1 MSHDRCWTEL
11 RWSNMEQTYGAVMI
25 IGFGLVG
32 LYFLWR
38 RAKQR
43 IATQQDRA
51 IVEAFPECIDLFI
64 AALRAGY
71 SPAQGINFLGQHAP
85 GILRPNFIAASRRI
99 DESERFIDAIRLLH
113 SEIGAVSQ
121 SMCDVLISGDRLGIP
136 VENLLFQ
143 LGNEARLNR
152 RRRAE
157 TEARQLPIRLSL
169 PLVMCILPSFVIL
182 IIVPTIAG
190 TLSQLHISV

>member
-1 MSHDRCWTEL
+1 
-11 RWSNMEQTYGAVMI
+11 MEQTYGAVMI
-25 IGFGLVG
+25 IIFGLVG
-32 LYFLWR
+32 LFFSWW
-38 RAKQR
+38 RAKLRMTAKQE
-43 IATQQDRA
+43 QA
-51 IVEAFPECIDLFI
+51 IIETFPDCIDLFI

-99 DESERFIDAIRLLH
+99 DEGERFIDAIRLLH

>member
-1 MSHDRCWTEL
+1 
-11 RWSNMEQTYGAVMI
+11 VI
-25 IGFGLVG
+25 IIFGLIG
-32 LYFLWR
+32 LFFLWK

-43 IATQQDRA
+43 IAFKQDRA
-51 IVEAFPECIDLFI
+51 IVEAFPECIDLLI

-71 SPAQGINFLGQHAP
+71 SPAQAINFLGQHAP
-85 GILRPNFIAASRRI
+85 GVLRPHFIAAARRI
-99 DESERFIDAIRLLH
+99 DEGERFVDAIRLLQ

-121 SMCDVLISGDRLGIP
+121 SMCEVLISGDQLGIP

-143 LGNEARLNR
+143 LGNEVRLNR

-190 TLSQLHISV
+190 TLSQLNISV

>member
-99 DESERFIDAIRLLH
+99 DEGERFIDAIRLLH

>member
-1 MSHDRCWTEL
+1 
-11 RWSNMEQTYGAVMI
+11 MI
-25 IGFGLVG
+25 IVCGLIG
-32 LYFLWR
+32 LFFLWKR
-38 RAKQR
+38 TKQR
-43 IATQQDRA
+43 LATKHERA
-51 IVEAFPECIDLFI
+51 IIEAFPECIDLFV

-85 GILRPNFIAASRRI
+85 PILRPHFIASSRRI
-99 DESERFIDAIRLLH
+99 DEGERFIDAMRLLQQ
-113 SEIGAVSQ
+113 EVGTVSQ
-121 SMCDVLISGDRLGIP
+121 AMCEVLIAGNRLGIP
-136 VENLLFQ
+136 LENQLFQ

-157 TEARQLPIRLSL
+157 TDARQLPIRLSL

-190 TLSQLHISV
+190 TLSQLNISV

>member
-25 IGFGLVG
+25 IVFGLVG
-32 LYFLWR
+32 LFFLWK

-43 IATQQDRA
+43 MTAKQDRA
-51 IVEAFPECIDLFI
+51 IIEAFPDCIDLFI

-99 DESERFIDAIRLLH
+99 DEGERFIDAIRLLQ

>member
-1 MSHDRCWTEL
+1 
-11 RWSNMEQTYGAVMI
+11 MI
-25 IGFGLVG
+25 IIFGLIG
-32 LYFLWR
+32 LFFLWK

-43 IATQQDRA
+43 IAFKQDRA
-51 IVEAFPECIDLFI
+51 IVEAFPECIDLLI

-71 SPAQGINFLGQHAP
+71 SPAQAINFLGQHAP
-85 GILRPNFIAASRRI
+85 GVLRPHFIAAARRI
-99 DESERFIDAIRLLH
+99 DEGERFVDAIRLLQ

-121 SMCDVLISGDRLGIP
+121 SMCEVLISGDRLGIP

-190 TLSQLHISV
+190 TLLQLNISV

>member
-1 MSHDRCWTEL
+1 
-11 RWSNMEQTYGAVMI
+11 MEQTYGAVMI
-25 IGFGLVG
+25 IIFGLVG
-32 LYFLWR
+32 LFFLWK

-43 IATQQDRA
+43 MTAKQDRA
-51 IVEAFPECIDLFI
+51 VIEAFPDCIDLFI

-85 GILRPNFIAASRRI
+85 GILRPNFIAASRHI
-99 DESERFIDAIRLLH
+99 DEGERFVDAIRLLQ
-113 SEIGAVSQ
+113 SETGAVSQ

-190 TLSQLHISV
+190 TLSQLNISV

>member
-1 MSHDRCWTEL
+1 
-11 RWSNMEQTYGAVMI
+11 MEQTYGAVMI
-25 IGFGLVG
+25 IIFGLVG
-32 LYFLWR
+32 LFFLWK

-43 IATQQDRA
+43 MTAKQDRA
-51 IVEAFPECIDLFI
+51 IFEAFPDCIDLFI

-85 GILRPNFIAASRRI
+85 SILRPNFIAASRRI
-99 DESERFIDAIRLLH
+99 DEGERFIDAIRLLQ

-190 TLSQLHISV
+190 TLSQLNISV

>member
-1 MSHDRCWTEL
+1 
-11 RWSNMEQTYGAVMI
+11 MI
-25 IGFGLVG
+25 ILIGLVG
-32 LYFLWR
+32 LFFIWR
-38 RAKQR
+38 RTKKRISAKH
-43 IATQQDRA
+43 DRA
-51 IVEAFPECIDLFI
+51 IADAFPECIDLFI

-71 SPAQGINFLGQHAP
+71 SSAQGINFLGQHAP
-85 GILRPNFIAASRRI
+85 SVLRPHFIASSRRI
-99 DESERFIDAIRLLH
+99 DDGERFVDAIRLLQ
-113 SEIGAVSQ
+113 SDIGVVSQ
-121 SMCDVLISGDRLGIP
+121 AMCDVLISGDRLGIP

-143 LGNEARLNR
+143 LGNEARLTR

-190 TLSQLHISV
+190 TLSQLHINV

>member
-1 MSHDRCWTEL
+1 
-11 RWSNMEQTYGAVMI
+11 MI
-25 IGFGLVG
+25 IIFGLIG
-32 LYFLWR
+32 LFFLWK

-43 IATQQDRA
+43 IAFKQDRA
-51 IVEAFPECIDLFI
+51 IVEAFPECIDLLI

-71 SPAQGINFLGQHAP
+71 SPAQAINFLGQHAP
-85 GILRPNFIAASRRI
+85 GVLRPHFIAAARRI
-99 DESERFIDAIRLLH
+99 DEGERFVDAMRLLQ
-113 SEIGAVSQ
+113 SDIGAVSQ
-121 SMCDVLISGDRLGIP
+121 SMCEVLISGDRLGIP

-169 PLVMCILPSFVIL
+169 PLVICILPSFVIL

-190 TLSQLHISV
+190 TLSQLNISV

>member
-25 IGFGLVG
+25 IIFGLVG
-32 LYFLWR
+32 LFFLWK

-43 IATQQDRA
+43 MTAKQDRA
-51 IVEAFPECIDLFI
+51 IIEAFPDCIDLFI

-99 DESERFIDAIRLLH
+99 DEGERFIDAIRLLQ

>member
-1 MSHDRCWTEL
+1 
-11 RWSNMEQTYGAVMI
+11 MI
-25 IGFGLVG
+25 IIFGLIA
-32 LYFLWR
+32 LFFLWK

-43 IATQQDRA
+43 IAFKQDRA
-51 IVEAFPECIDLFI
+51 TVEAFPECIDLLI

-71 SPAQGINFLGQHAP
+71 SPAQAINFLGQHAP
-85 GILRPNFIAASRRI
+85 GVLRPHFIAASRRI
-99 DESERFIDAIRLLH
+99 DEGERFVDAIRLLQQ
-113 SEIGAVSQ
+113 EVGTVSQ
-121 SMCDVLISGDRLGIP
+121 AMCEVLISGDRLGIP

-190 TLSQLHISV
+190 TLSQLNISV

>member
-1 MSHDRCWTEL
+1 
-11 RWSNMEQTYGAVMI
+11 MI
-25 IGFGLVG
+25 IVFGLIG
-32 LYFLWR
+32 LFFLWK

-43 IATQQDRA
+43 IAFKQDRA
-51 IVEAFPECIDLFI
+51 IVQAFPECIDLLI

-71 SPAQGINFLGQHAP
+71 SPAQAINFLGQHAP
-85 GILRPNFIAASRRI
+85 GVLRPHFIAAARRI
-99 DESERFIDAIRLLH
+99 DEGERFVDAIRLLQ

-121 SMCDVLISGDRLGIP
+121 SMCEVLISGDQLGIP

-143 LGNEARLNR
+143 LGNEVRLNR

-190 TLSQLHISV
+190 TLSQLNISV

>member
-1 MSHDRCWTEL
+1 
-11 RWSNMEQTYGAVMI
+11 MEQTYGAVMI

-85 GILRPNFIAASRRI
+85 GALRPNFIAASRRI
-99 DESERFIDAIRLLH
+99 DEGERFIDAIRLLH

>member
-1 MSHDRCWTEL
+1 
-11 RWSNMEQTYGAVMI
+11 MI
-25 IGFGLVG
+25 IIFGLVG
-32 LYFLWR
+32 LLILWKR
-38 RAKQR
+38 TKQR
-43 IATQQDRA
+43 ITAKQERA
-51 IVEAFPECIDLFI
+51 ITESFPDCFDLFI

-85 GILRPNFIAASRRI
+85 GIVRPNFIAASQRI
-99 DESERFIDAIRLLH
+99 DEGERFIDAIRLLQ

-121 SMCDVLISGDRLGIP
+121 SMCEVLISGDRLGIP

>member
-1 MSHDRCWTEL
+1 
-11 RWSNMEQTYGAVMI
+11 MI
-25 IGFGLVG
+25 IIFGLIG
-32 LYFLWR
+32 LFFLWK

-43 IATQQDRA
+43 IATKHDRA
-51 IVEAFPECIDLFI
+51 IIEAFPECIDLFI

-85 GILRPNFIAASRRI
+85 LVLRSHFIASSRRI
-99 DESERFIDAIRLLH
+99 DEGERFIDAIRLLQK
-113 SEIGAVSQ
+113 EIGVVSQ
-121 SMCDVLISGDRLGIP
+121 AMCEVLIAGDRLGIP

-152 RRRAE
+152 RRHAE
-157 TEARQLPIRLSL
+157 TDARQLPIRLSL

-190 TLSQLHISV
+190 TLSQLNISV

>member
-1 MSHDRCWTEL
+1 MSDDRSRSEL
-11 RWSNMEQTYGAVMI
+11 RRSHLDPQNGARMI
-25 IGFGLVG
+25 IIFGLIG
-32 LYFLWR
+32 LFFLWK

-43 IATQQDRA
+43 ITFKQDRA

-71 SPAQGINFLGQHAP
+71 SPAQAINFLGQHAP
-85 GILRPNFIAASRRI
+85 GVLRPHFIAAARRI
-99 DESERFIDAIRLLH
+99 DEGERFVDAIRLLQ

-121 SMCDVLISGDRLGIP
+121 SMCEVLISGDRLGIP

-190 TLSQLHISV
+190 TLSQLNISV

>member
-1 MSHDRCWTEL
+1 
-11 RWSNMEQTYGAVMI
+11 MI
-25 IGFGLVG
+25 IIFGLIA
-32 LYFLWR
+32 LFFLWK

-43 IATQQDRA
+43 IAFKQDRA
-51 IVEAFPECIDLFI
+51 TVEAFPECIDLLI

-71 SPAQGINFLGQHAP
+71 SPAQAINFLGQHAP
-85 GILRPNFIAASRRI
+85 GVLRPHFIAAARRI
-99 DESERFIDAIRLLH
+99 DEGERFVDAIRLLQ

-121 SMCDVLISGDRLGIP
+121 SMCEVLISGDRLGIP

-190 TLSQLHISV
+190 TLSQLNISV